1 METLRAHIEQQ
12 VSFTAA
18 DWDILQP
25 YLKRRTYLKR
35 QYLLQA
41 GDVCQYE
48 SFIVRGCM
56 RAFQV
61 DARGHEAV
69 LQFGIENWWI
79 ADLNSYLTGEPA
91 RFHVEVLEDSEVIQ
105 IDRTDLETIY
115 TRIPVL
121 ESYFRR
127 LFQKGFA
134 AAQLRLI
141 DMITHSALD
150 RYQQFLRQ
158 YPTLSQRIPQR
169 HIAAYLG
176 ITPEH
181 LSKIRQQLRS

>member
-1 METLRAHIEQQ
+1 
-12 VSFTAA
+12 
-18 DWDILQP
+18 
-25 YLKRRTYLKR
+25 
-35 QYLLQA
+35 
-41 GDVCQYE
+41 
-48 SFIVRGCM
+48 
-56 RAFQV
+56 
-61 DARGHEAV
+61 
-69 LQFGIENWWI
+69 
-79 ADLNSYLTGEPA
+79 
-91 RFHVEVLEDSEVIQ
+91 VLEDSEVIQ